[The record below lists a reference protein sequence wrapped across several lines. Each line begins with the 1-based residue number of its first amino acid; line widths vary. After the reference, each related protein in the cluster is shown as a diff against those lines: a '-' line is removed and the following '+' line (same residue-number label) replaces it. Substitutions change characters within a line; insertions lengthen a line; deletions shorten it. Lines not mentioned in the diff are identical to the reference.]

1 MARRC
6 LIIANQHY
14 EDPVFGE
21 LPGAAQDALALSEVL
36 TRPEIGGFDVTVV
49 QNAGSTKFRRAVE
62 SFFHAAARDDLL
74 WLHISC
80 HGMKNRDNRLYLVGS
95 DTENDYLAATGV
107 DCTFVSDQVESCR
120 SNQIVVFLDCCYS
133 GAYSRGLRTRGTES
147 VDVAEAFDG
156 RGRVVITASNALQ
169 FSHESVLSS
178 RDAAEP
184 SIFTQAI
191 VNGLRTG
198 DADLDLDGS
207 ISVDELY
214 EYVYREVRTRL
225 PNQTPTRSVSSAEG
239 TLVLARN
246 VRTASAQLPAELV
259 RASRSP
265 LSWQRIGV
273 VHELEN
279 RLGSRHEV
287 VRAAAADLLAEL
299 TRDADPV
306 VAAQAR
312 AMWLGRGL
320 GELPVGAQPEHETWD
335 VTTRAVGIDFGTT
348 NSAVAAVVDGECRIV
363 LNEFGNRTTPSVA
376 ALTAEGEWLVGERAK
391 NQAAANPERTFSSVK
406 LKLGSSWS
414 TEIDGRRYSAEDIA
428 AIILRH
434 LKRSAEQT
442 LKSQIVDV
450 VLTVPAYF
458 TLAERRALVEAAH
471 QADLHVKRVVTEP
484 NAAALAYGMGDDLD
498 KTEGADNFVLVLDL
512 GGGTFDVSLLD
523 VGFVPA
529 SSPPES
535 ADDVVIMDVYA
546 MSGDNRLGGDDW
558 DLRICEW
565 LCARFHAA
573 TGIDLTAD
581 ASALRRV
588 REAAERAKIELSGA
602 RSATITVP
610 YVSAGFTLEDELS
623 RERFEEISADLLD
636 RVRRPIDRVLK
647 DAGVKIAGIKQ
658 VLLVGGAAR
667 MPVIGALVAELTGVA
682 LRRGL
687 IPDGV
692 AIGAA
697 LQAGVMTGD
706 VRDLLLYDAVPWSL
720 GVEIGDG
727 VLVKI
732 IERNTTI
739 PMKRSEIFRTAADGQ
754 RSVQVRLY
762 QGEGEQA
769 VANLC
774 LGTFTLTGLAKTD
787 RDASQIEVTI
797 DIDQNC
803 TVRVTATDL
812 AGGAKH
818 TMVVD
823 AESARNVAAHDPGAR
838 LMGIPPKLSEPIQ
851 IRP

>member
-14 EDPVFGE
+14 EDSVFGE
-21 LPGAAQDALALSEVL
+21 LPGAAQDAVALSEVL
-36 TRPEIGGFDVTVV
+36 TRPEIGGFDVTVL
-49 QNAGSTKFRRAVE
+49 QDAGSTKFRRAVE
-62 SFFHAAARDDLL
+62 SFFHDAARDDLL

-147 VDVAEAFDG
+147 VDVAEAFEG

-214 EYVYREVRTRL
+214 EYIYREVRTRL

-287 VRAAAADLLAEL
+287 VRAAAADLLADL

-312 AMWLGRGL
+312 AMWVSRGL
-320 GELPVGAQPEHETWD
+320 GELPVGAQAEHEGWD
-335 VTTRAVGIDFGTT
+335 HVYRAIGIDFGTT
-348 NSAVAAVVDGECRIV
+348 NSAVAAVVAGECQIV
-363 LNEFGNRTTPSVA
+363 LNEFGNRTTPSIA
-376 ALTAEGEWLVGERAK
+376 ALAADGEWLVGERAK
-391 NQAAANPERTFSSVK
+391 NQAAANPGRTFSSIK
-406 LKLGSSWS
+406 LKLGSGWS
-414 TEIDGRRYSAEDIA
+414 TEIDGRRYTAEDIA

-434 LKRSAEQT
+434 LKRAAERT
-442 LKSQIVDV
+442 LKSQLMDV

-458 TLAERRALVEAAH
+458 TLAQRRALVEAAQ
-471 QADLHVKRVVTEP
+471 QAGLVVHRVVTEP
-484 NAAALAYGMGDDLD
+484 NAAALAYGMDDSLD
-498 KTEGADNFVLVLDL
+498 RTDGAINWVMVLDL
-512 GGGTFDVSLLD
+512 GGGTFDVSVLD
-523 VGFVPA
+523 VGFA
-529 SSPPES
+529 GATAEDPENNI
-535 ADDVVIMDVYA
+535 VMTDVYA
-546 MSGDNRLGGDDW
+546 MSGDNRLGGDNW
-558 DLRICEW
+558 DQRIAEW
-565 LCARFHAA
+565 LCARFQAA
-573 TGIDLTAD
+573 HGIDLTAN
-581 ASALRRV
+581 ASAMRRV
-588 REAAERAKIELSGA
+588 LEAAERAKIELSGA
-602 RSATITVP
+602 WSASIVVP
-610 YVSAGFTLEDELS
+610 YVAAGITLEEELT
-623 RERFEEISADLLD
+623 RERFEQISADLLD
-636 RVRRPIDRVLK
+636 RVRRPVEQALE
-647 DAGVKIAGIKQ
+647 DAGVKINQIRQ

-667 MPVIGALVAELTGVA
+667 MPAIGALVTALTGTA
-682 LRRGL
+682 PRRGL

-692 AIGAA
+692 AVGAA
-697 LQAGVMTGD
+697 IQAGVLRGE
-706 VRDLLLYDAVPWSL
+706 VRDALLVDAIPWSL
-720 GVEIGDG
+720 GIKIDDG
-727 VLVKI
+727 VFMKLV
-732 IERNTTI
+732 ERNTNVPTR
-739 PMKRSEIFRTAADGQ
+739 RSEIFSTADDNQ
-754 RSVQVRLY
+754 TSVQIRVY
-762 QGEGEQA
+762 QGEHERA
-769 VANLC
+769 EDNL
-774 LGTFTLTGLAKTD
+774 LLATFTLAGLPRSPRGTPRIEIMFNIDANSSVEVSA
-787 RDASQIEVTI
+787 RDLGS
-797 DIDQNC
+797 
-803 TVRVTATDL
+803 
-812 AGGAKH
+812 GAERRI
-818 TMVVD
+818 VLD
-823 AESARNVAAHDPGAR
+823 AENARTVAEADPRAR
-838 LMGIPPKLSEPIQ
+838 LSV
-851 IRP
+851 IRGEREIDLNELG